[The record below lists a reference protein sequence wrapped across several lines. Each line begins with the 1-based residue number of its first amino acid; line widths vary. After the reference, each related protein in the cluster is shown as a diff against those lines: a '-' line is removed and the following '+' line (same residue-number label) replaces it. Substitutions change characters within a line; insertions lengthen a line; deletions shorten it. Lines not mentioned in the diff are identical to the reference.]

1 MGGGEAGGSWKEQEG
16 ARRPVGRAR
25 QAPPLPCLPH
35 SLTGR
40 QPRDRAAQAASRAD
54 EEEAGEEAEE
64 AARWAGEASERSAS
78 RSASRWAAGLAG
90 GGHPPRRSTAPGST
104 PRVAGEEV
112 KGERGRDASFRDSWW
127 GIKGEGRVEG
137 EGVNGL
143 GEGRAGVCVVRVRTI
158 GGPRSARLCAP
169 GHARTHA
176 APLPRPGSV
185 FMRFSAHA
193 RVRAHRARLPQRTPA
208 RGRSRLRSRSLL
220 IARPVA
226 PARPLAPYRIR
237 MPAHL
242 PSREKGQRAGAM
254 TGTQNRPLASK
265 AGRRTEKRKAAALFS
280 RSSSSSGARL
290 TRARHAG
297 RTKQDMHP

>member
-1 MGGGEAGGSWKEQEG
+1 MGGGEAGGSGKEQEG
-16 ARRPVGRAR
+16 ARRPVARAR

-143 GEGRAGVCVVRVRTI
+143 GEGGRACAWCACAPSEGREARA
-158 GGPRSARLCAP
+158 SARQDM
-169 GHARTHA
+169 HARTR
-176 APLPRPGSV
+176 RPY
-185 FMRFSAHA
+185 
-193 RVRAHRARLPQRTPA
+193 PA
-208 RGRSRLRSRSLL
+208 RGACL
-220 IARPVA
+220 
-226 PARPLAPYRIR
+226 
-237 MPAHL
+237 
-242 PSREKGQRAGAM
+242 
-254 TGTQNRPLASK
+254 
-265 AGRRTEKRKAAALFS
+265 
-280 RSSSSSGARL
+280 
-290 TRARHAG
+290 
-297 RTKQDMHP
+297 